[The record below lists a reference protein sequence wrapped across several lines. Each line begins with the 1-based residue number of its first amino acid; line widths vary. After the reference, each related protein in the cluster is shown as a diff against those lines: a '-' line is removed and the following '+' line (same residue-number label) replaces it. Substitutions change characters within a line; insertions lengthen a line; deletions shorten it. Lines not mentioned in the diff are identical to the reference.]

1 MNNHIPLFLDKA
13 IIAAA
18 RRRIRVVSRLKDPR
32 YTFMKNLIKESDNG
46 QKANSVR
53 TNTDKETEEQENS
66 GTEIT

>member
-1 MNNHIPLFLDKA
+1 MNRSHQFLDKA

-18 RRRIRVVSRLKDPR
+18 RRRIRAVSRLKDPHCI
-32 YTFMKNLIKESDNG
+32 FMKNLIKESDNG
-46 QKANSVR
+46 QKTNSIR